1 MKFNYSFTHA
11 KTKVSQRSLGIFLI
25 LIYPSASLIYMVK
38 MTNVSE
44 IMSTPVVTINAQ
56 KAVSDAAKLM
66 DEKKIES
73 LVVCWNGRAVGIF
86 TEKDLVRRV
95 LARDLPSDTP
105 VREVMSKSPV
115 MIDVKTSIKKATRVM
130 VDENVRRLP
139 VKDGLK
145 VVGMVVAS
153 DFIVYESKKSSAE
166 RLLEVLSRKETP

>member
-1 MKFNYSFTHA
+1 
-11 KTKVSQRSLGIFLI
+11 
-25 LIYPSASLIYMVK
+25 MVQ
-38 MTNVSE
+38 MTNLSA
-44 IMSTPVVTINAQ
+44 IMSTPIITINAQ
-56 KAVSDAAKLM
+56 KTVSDTAKLM

-73 LVVCWNGRAVGIF
+73 LVVCWNGRTVGII

-115 MIDVKTSIKKATRVM
+115 MIDVKTSIKKAARVM
-130 VDENVRRLP
+130 VDENVKRLP

-153 DFIVYESKKSSAE
+153 DFIRYESKKSLTE
-166 RLLEVLSRKETP
+166 RILEVLSRKEPP